1 MAVAPPLPAGG
12 SGLPPAPYPPSS
24 DAAAARSSDPLHSA
38 EDGSPNV
45 AGGTEQPS
53 SSANNML
60 RMFGSQPANAA
71 EAPTDA
77 TDALSKLAG
86 LKTGSLWGKMKMAVG
101 AAAKVKRA
109 SDLEVPDYDAALRK
123 GTFRASFGTAE
134 RNIGDYIQ
142 TEAPAVHSYIEPT
155 STLKTNGIAWSKPHQ
170 PRARPQPSARKQ
182 GVAELLG
189 IDPLA
194 SARPVLPEKGLSN
207 SAPASL
213 RASPLQTHSRPSP
226 AAGLLPSLVHPS
238 GCGSLPNTPPRRRA
252 VVGMGWEAGRDA
264 DSEAAGKS
272 ASGYVRRSGVG
283 WQAPSPPAGS
293 GGGPSSSSRPRLGSG
308 GELEQNVV
316 MADTGPSAPPAPKLR
331 GSNRERRTSHE
342 MPPIDDAKQQ
352 ARQRMIGK
360 LTPTPRIAAA
370 PKAPTKPA
378 ADVLAM
384 QEGSKL
390 RGSPYALPTHN
401 PARMRRPSREADT
414 AETGESLHSSGSE
427 GGSFNN
433 KKPRAAFE
441 ILVSGD
447 DTQAF
452 YTEIKTS
459 RLGGSLRD
467 LLLVPFL
474 GQVKGYPKGTRIACS
489 FVEVNGRALESEDD
503 LRRPLH
509 DFHTAGQTTRLLVTI
524 ERAAEDNKDAS
535 GSAVASGTASGG
547 RRGGVASATGSA
559 ASSKAGS
566 ATSSDAAAETGS
578 GLEMPIS

>member
-352 ARQRMIGK
+352 VGCSVTCPRFFESARLWPAPARLT
-360 LTPTPRIAAA
+360 LTPTSPRAAA
-370 PKAPTKPA
+370 GSAANDRQVDSDTAHRRRAQSPDQARGRCARHARGAPRPAHRVSPRQKP
-378 ADVLAM
+378 
-384 QEGSKL
+384 
-390 RGSPYALPTHN
+390 P
-401 PARMRRPSREADT
+401 RRPSLPCR
-414 AETGESLHSSGSE
+414 S
-427 GGSFNN
+427 
-433 KKPRAAFE
+433 PRAKARPATAHSRA
-441 ILVSGD
+441 VSP
-447 DTQAF
+447 
-452 YTEIKTS
+452 S
-459 RLGGSLRD
+459 RTPRLSVKVGRPAHTVASRSASSRSRSQLSSLRPCRLID
-467 LLLVPFL
+467 
-474 GQVKGYPKGTRIACS
+474 
-489 FVEVNGRALESEDD
+489 RAPS
-503 LRRPLH
+503 
-509 DFHTAGQTTRLLVTI
+509 
-524 ERAAEDNKDAS
+524 
-535 GSAVASGTASGG
+535 
-547 RRGGVASATGSA
+547 
-559 ASSKAGS
+559 
-566 ATSSDAAAETGS
+566 
-578 GLEMPIS
+578 